1 MRRAAVML
9 AALLGACQVQTDGAR
24 CDSDSN
30 CPSGQ
35 ACGNDR
41 TCSERAAA
49 CAATRCTPGATRC
62 GTQGAVER
70 CTDADKTCG
79 TWTAEPCAAGLSCGA
94 LSGAHACECLPAEG
108 GILVADPAAGSALP
122 YATGRDSPAQCRF
135 ARLGDALAAA
145 TPGTTVRAAGAPPG
159 GTVAFSKSAGE
170 TLPLTIPAGVTLTSD
185 AATGG
190 GRYVVRMDDPAA
202 PAAIRLQ
209 SSATLSAVD
218 VENVAVGE
226 TGVALVL
233 DCATSDP
240 IHLDSVALDGR
251 GNGAQLGSGLVVDG
265 QCGVVATGVDIA
277 GMKSDGVAIR
287 AATGGVANTF
297 TGGSVTACG
306 RGVYLKTGALRLD
319 GVRVQGNAGFGV
331 EAGALTGDSALE
343 LVGARVLGNG
353 DSGVVLLNNRELVVS
368 GTTVFGNAA
377 VTVWGGASTP
387 SGVSRLA
394 GGIVLRGP
402 PPQPGTGGAVT
413 FQFERNRVYANKGDQ
428 VLVLGSSSEWHL
440 TGLGC
445 GYATDGSPK
454 FNVFA
459 CYDAS
464 AQPSGVTG
472 RGLVV
477 VDASADASSIAWQNV
492 TPTADFMNYGTGAT
506 IDVGNN
512 LFCAPDPKL
521 DCASPDPKP

>member
-1 MRRAAVML
+1 MHRAALLL
-9 AALLGACQVQTDGAR
+9 AALLAACQVPTDGAR

-190 GRYVVRMDDPAA
+190 GRYVVRMDDA
-202 PAAIRLQ
+202 Q
-209 SSATLSAVD
+209 
-218 VENVAVGE
+218 
-226 TGVALVL
+226 GVALQAQARACAWGVRRGQFAGEPAAGVL
-233 DCATSDP
+233 LECPGDRAGQRV
-240 IHLDSVALDGR
+240 VAL
-251 GNGAQLGSGLVVDG
+251 
-265 QCGVVATGVDIA
+265 
-277 GMKSDGVAIR
+277 
-287 AATGGVANTF
+287 
-297 TGGSVTACG
+297 
-306 RGVYLKTGALRLD
+306 
-319 GVRVQGNAGFGV
+319 
-331 EAGALTGDSALE
+331 
-343 LVGARVLGNG
+343 LVGELCREG
-353 DSGVVLLNNRELVVS
+353 DL
-368 GTTVFGNAA
+368 
-377 VTVWGGASTP
+377 
-387 SGVSRLA
+387 
-394 GGIVLRGP
+394 
-402 PPQPGTGGAVT
+402 
-413 FQFERNRVYANKGDQ
+413 
-428 VLVLGSSSEWHL
+428 
-440 TGLGC
+440 
-445 GYATDGSPK
+445 
-454 FNVFA
+454 
-459 CYDAS
+459 
-464 AQPSGVTG
+464 
-472 RGLVV
+472 
-477 VDASADASSIAWQNV
+477 
-492 TPTADFMNYGTGAT
+492 
-506 IDVGNN
+506 
-512 LFCAPDPKL
+512 
-521 DCASPDPKP
+521 